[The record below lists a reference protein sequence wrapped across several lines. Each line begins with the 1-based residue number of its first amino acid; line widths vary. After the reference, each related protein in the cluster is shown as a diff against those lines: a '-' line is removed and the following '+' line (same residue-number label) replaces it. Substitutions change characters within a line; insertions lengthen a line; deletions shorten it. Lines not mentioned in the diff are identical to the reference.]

1 MSRTYKDIREEYR
14 EQRRLEISERTRA
27 RAGVLSAVECFEV
40 GQRDGFQSRAGLPV
54 RREWTI
60 DVPVP
65 APVEPLEIPVWGP
78 EREPSVPE
86 RERERQPAE
95 VPA

>member
-1 MSRTYKDIREEYR
+1 MSRTYKDIREECRAERRR
-14 EQRRLEISERTRA
+14 EIAERTRA
-27 RAGVLSAVECFEV
+27 RAAVLSADEGFDAPEV
-40 GQRDGFQSRAGLPV
+40 LLTGICAGLPV

-65 APVEPLEIPVWGP
+65 APVEPLKIPAP
-78 EREPSVPE
+78 EREPVVPE
-86 RERERQPAE
+86 REPERYPQE